1 MTRCIR
7 MPFHPAFV
15 ADVTSPADLFATGH
29 MIVDR
34 SDTSNAILFDNKQ
47 MAAPFNVWQGKLW
60 RSAFGE
66 DRVHPR
72 TPSLR
77 GVQRAWTNEM
87 DVSVGDTANLA
98 VRSKA
103 EQSLHERMNK
113 GGARVRNLKRM
124 VQHAAYPQLTPQTVA
139 FSQQHEDIA
148 GDARDGSWVALGDA
162 DMSFYGSTDRNALT
176 GSTQRLNPGHA
187 EWVAAAVADSLRA
200 LLGAYKELRGL
211 KSKEAITARA
221 EAIAAGAAYYEALAD
236 IPLQV
241 SNLCLDKTNCFA
253 GNELGG
259 VAGGAFKYQWVPYA
273 QTVLNALRAP
283 FNMDSVSDSQQLPLC
298 TGHDSTDFYGYCWR
312 DPDSATTATERAAAD
327 ARKPS
332 PSAVPSPI
340 SKHKFGDVDLAEA
353 GSTGADA
360 EADHGVDA
368 FARRSASVGRVNAAL
383 DAYLAEVVASQQ
395 QQQHQQRGRAQSG
408 GAAAAAVRSQQT
420 SDAAPAANH
429 DDGRHT
435 TFAAWQR
442 ASDAIQAEAQ
452 QKALDAGAPR
462 NSHRGVRV
470 NRKQ

>member
-1 MTRCIR
+1 
-7 MPFHPAFV
+7 
-15 ADVTSPADLFATGH
+15 

-47 MAAPFNVWQGKLW
+47 MAAPFNVWQSKLW

-77 GVQRAWTNEM
+77 GVQRAWTNEL
-87 DVSVGDTANLA
+87 DASVGDTANLA
-98 VRSKA
+98 ARSKA

-139 FSQQHEDIA
+139 LSQPHTDIA

-200 LLGAYKELRGL
+200 LLGAYKELRTL
-211 KSKEAITARA
+211 KSAEAIGARA

-236 IPLQV
+236 IPLQA
-241 SNLCLDKTNCFA
+241 SNLCLDKKNCFA
-253 GNELGG
+253 GNEP
-259 VAGGAFKYQWVPYA
+259 GGAASGARRYQWLPYA

-283 FNMDSVSDSQQLPLC
+283 FSMDSVPDSLQLPLC
-298 TGHDSTDFYGYCWR
+298 TGHDSTDLSGYCWR
-312 DPDSATTATERAAAD
+312 EPDSMTTATERAAAD
-327 ARKPS
+327 ARRPS
-332 PSAVPSPI
+332 PSPVPSPI
-340 SKHKFGDVDLAEA
+340 SKQKFGDVGLAEA
-353 GSTGADA
+353 GSGAVDVEA
-360 EADHGVDA
+360 EHGVDT
-368 FARRSASVGRVNAAL
+368 FARRSAAVGRVNAAL
-383 DAYLAEVVASQQ
+383 DAYLQEVVDSQ
-395 QQQHQQRGRAQSG
+395 QQRGRAQASG
-408 GAAAAAVRSQQT
+408 ASATGERPQQE
-420 SDAAPAANH
+420 SDATTSAIH
-429 DDGRHT
+429 DDRHHT
-435 TFAAWQR
+435 TFATWQR
-442 ASDAIQAEAQ
+442 ASDAVLAEVQQAGLEAGVFS
-452 QKALDAGAPR
+452 ARRAR
-462 NSHRGVRV
+462 RGVRV